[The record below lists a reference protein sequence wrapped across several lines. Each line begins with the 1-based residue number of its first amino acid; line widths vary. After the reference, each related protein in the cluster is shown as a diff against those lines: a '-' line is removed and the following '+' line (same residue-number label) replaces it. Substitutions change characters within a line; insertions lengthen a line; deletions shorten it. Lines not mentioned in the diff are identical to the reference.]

1 MPSPTFCPQPCP
13 PTPGV
18 PRSASAAGA
27 RGGLRPHD
35 SVSSGPGALLGL
47 VFSPDQPES
56 KELPALPRGLR
67 RSAEKPINV
76 HGRNRGFVTEEHEEK
91 MNVKKKIKTKILDQ
105 GKRKIL
111 RNQEYSHPILWKQ
124 RITLLS
130 QEGFSIV
137 TK

>member
-1 MPSPTFCPQPCP
+1 
-13 PTPGV
+13 
-18 PRSASAAGA
+18 
-27 RGGLRPHD
+27 
-35 SVSSGPGALLGL
+35 
-47 VFSPDQPES
+47 
-56 KELPALPRGLR
+56 
-67 RSAEKPINV
+67 
-76 HGRNRGFVTEEHEEK
+76 